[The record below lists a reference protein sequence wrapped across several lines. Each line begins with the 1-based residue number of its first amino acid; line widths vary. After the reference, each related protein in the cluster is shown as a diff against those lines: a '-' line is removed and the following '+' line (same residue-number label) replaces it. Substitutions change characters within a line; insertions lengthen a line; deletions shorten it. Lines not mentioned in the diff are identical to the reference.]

1 MIGEPI
7 ISLRN
12 PEGSEVLP
20 VGTSAG
26 PFSVIFVFRG
36 LVEWW
41 GMMDGL
47 TLEVRLKVGREERL
61 GVSDTCMN
69 TAGGVNI

>member
-1 MIGEPI
+1 MGEPI

-26 PFSVIFVFRG
+26 PFSVIVSGDWVRCDVIEWNG
-36 LVEWW
+36 VEV
-41 GMMDGL
+41 M
-47 TLEVRLKVGREERL
+47 LEAQGGEAWRVISGRHSL
-61 GVSDTCMN
+61 YVYM
-69 TAGGVNI
+69 